1 MKEKQTIVNQD
12 GTKVNQ
18 EADKIVNLGK
28 VEGFHIGDVK
38 TKK

>member
-1 MKEKQTIVNQD
+1 MTREKQTIVNTD

-28 VEGFHIGDVK
+28 VEGFHIGD
-38 TKK
+38 TKKK